1 MKKLIYI
8 LFALALACPLT
19 ACREE
24 PSVPSVTTQAITEA
38 ATEAPAP
45 PEKKPVT
52 QEEAVP
58 FLDETVLL
66 SADGVEI
73 AATELRGGDEPA
85 LILEIRNNS
94 DQPFGSLSTDRL
106 AVNRYTI
113 SLFDYSEPVPAGET
127 VEYPIELDRQ
137 LLNQLGIE
145 EIAEI
150 QLSLTSY
157 GQGKWFFLER
167 EFRLETSA
175 AEGYDFS
182 RNTYRE
188 ALDGEFGGGEYG
200 VRLIRKLDGPLFE
213 AQDITVASAALVE
226 DEEGM
231 RQLWL
236 EVQNRNRQKITLSYR
251 GLQINGL
258 YLNGIAGGPE
268 IFGEG
273 SCVWMISLDE
283 FLRDSYN
290 NAYGIDDYA
299 VISGGL
305 MAERWNSSW
314 QKLFEGQPLSIEFP
328 GVEGSFDRS
337 GEELYHA
344 DGIRVV
350 MKSMQT
356 EFDTQIPIYAACLR
370 LMVENETDAHLTA
383 ALPEDY
389 PGMLGILTDVPANSC
404 ANLAVNYFI
413 SKMEDRTLADLGG
426 IPLVFKDSK
435 GKTVMEATIPLE

>member
-1 MKKLIYI
+1 MKKLFCI

-19 ACREE
+19 ACQEE
-24 PSVPSVTTQAITEA
+24 PSVPSVTTEAITEA

-52 QEEAVP
+52 QEETVP

-94 DQPFGSLSTDRL
+94 DQPFGSLDTERL

-113 SLFDYSEPVPAGET
+113 SLFDASEPVPAGET

-137 LLNQLGIE
+137 LLNRLGIE

-157 GQGKWFFLER
+157 GQGEWFFLER

-188 ALDGEFGGGEYG
+188 ALDGEFAGGEYG

-236 EVQNRNRQKITLSYR
+236 EVQNRNRQKISLSYR

-258 YLNGIAGGPE
+258 YLNGSALSPE

-273 SCVWMISLDE
+273 SCVWMISLDK
-283 FLRDSYN
+283 FLRDSYD
-290 NAYGIDDYA
+290 NAYGIDEYA

-305 MAERWNSSW
+305 TAE
-314 QKLFEGQPLSIEFP
+314 LFEGQPLSIEFP

-356 EFDTQIPIYAACLR
+356 EFDTQIPIYAASLR

-404 ANLAVNYFI
+404 ANLSVSYFI
-413 SKMEDRTLADLGG
+413 SKMEGRTLADLGE

-435 GKTVMEATIPLE
+435 GKTVMEATVPLE